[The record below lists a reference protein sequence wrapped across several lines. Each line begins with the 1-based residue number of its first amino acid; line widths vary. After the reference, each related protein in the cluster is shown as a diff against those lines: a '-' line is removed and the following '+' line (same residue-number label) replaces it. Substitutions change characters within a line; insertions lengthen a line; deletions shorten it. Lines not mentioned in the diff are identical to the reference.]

1 MQTARIGGVDIAFST
16 QGDTGSPV
24 LLIMGYTMRG
34 DVWIHQWPTL
44 AGHHQVTYF
53 DNRGVGRSSPTTGP
67 LAMADF
73 ARDTVGLLDHLG
85 WSTAHVVGVSMG
97 GMIAQHVALAA
108 PDRIRSLT
116 LIATH
121 AGGVR
126 AALPTVR
133 GLKRFVQAN
142 IADRATRVAAL
153 SRLLYPDEFRK
164 TCDQEW
170 LMDVLAH
177 DFADPAP
184 ATTRRHQLAAI
195 LRHDTRDELHKL
207 PRVPTLI
214 MRPGLDILV
223 KPTQSD
229 VIADRATHATV
240 MRFDDAGHGLIRQC
254 KDAVNAAL
262 LAHFKAADDA
272 IEPRS

>member
-1 MQTARIGGVDIAFST
+1 
-16 QGDTGSPV
+16 
-24 LLIMGYTMRG
+24 
-34 DVWIHQWPTL
+34 
-44 AGHHQVTYF
+44 
-53 DNRGVGRSSPTTGP
+53 
-67 LAMADF
+67 MADF